1 MADITW
7 TTALPRPAR
16 FVWRLRSPSLA
27 FTSPLS
33 GQTQTLA
40 LPGSAAWGVSM
51 EWAALDR
58 ARSAELEAFIA
69 RLRGQANRL
78 VLWNLGR
85 PALRGAGG
93 GTPVVNGAGQTGST
107 INISGLPNNL
117 TGWALPGD
125 MVGVG
130 GELKMVTASVNSNGS
145 GQAAMSVEPPLR
157 ASPSNG
163 SAIVVSQPT
172 TRFMLVEGQAEWVYD
187 RPNLVTGHALEL
199 VEAFA

>member
-7 TTALPRPAR
+7 TVALPRPAS
-16 FVWRLRSPSLA
+16 FSFGLLSPSVVY
-27 FTSPLS
+27 TSPLS
-33 GQTQTLA
+33 GAVQTA
-40 LPGSAAWGVSM
+40 SLPGARWTARMQWPDMS
-51 EWAALDR
+51 R
-58 ARSAELEAFIA
+58 ATSAELEALLA
-69 RLRGQANRL
+69 TLRGRANRL

-107 INISGLPNNL
+107 VNISGLPNNL

-163 SAIVVSQPT
+163 SAIVVTRPT
-172 TRFMLVEGQAEWVYD
+172 ARFVAAEPQVQWNYV
-187 RPNLVTGHALEL
+187 RPTLASGHELEL
-199 VEAFA
+199 IEAFA